1 MNLKAAIEYVPE
13 LKEAAN
19 SSDPLVRD
27 TLKYA
32 GMLEGNV
39 RNTGVHA
46 CGVIIGQ
53 TDISD
58 VVPISTAEDK
68 ETGEK
73 LLVTQYEGSTIEETG
88 LIKMDFL
95 GLKTLSIIKDA
106 LAAIEQTHGIKID
119 INNIDMEDPVLIS
132 STATGRP
139 PNLQL
144 SRRYAKVPERTAA
157 RQV

>member
-1 MNLKAAIEYVPE
+1 MPE

-27 TLKYA
+27 TLRYA
-32 GMLEGNV
+32 EMLEGNV

-68 ETGEK
+68 ETK
-73 LLVTQYEGSTIEETG
+73 R
-88 LIKMDFL
+88 
-95 GLKTLSIIKDA
+95 LSW
-106 LAAIEQTHGIKID
+106 
-119 INNIDMEDPVLIS
+119 
-132 STATGRP
+132 
-139 PNLQL
+139 
-144 SRRYAKVPERTAA
+144 
-157 RQV
+157 